1 MFENISIGINPSKK
15 TYKIKFQDNIFN
27 SEVYKSPS
35 QINLKDTKVEVVFLD
50 SAKVFKNIA
59 SLKFTNKRANIGD
72 EDPQTI
78 LCLTKFL
85 SNVNVIKSNSKSI
98 TIGANA
104 QGNRMKQILYE
115 FLDSS
120 FVDSHDYCFRKS
132 AIQED
137 FDVTNIHNGRFR
149 VICLFRIKPPEHKK
163 EKIKYFLEVV
173 LLDPYHLFIPS
184 QLKIQ
189 NSNSGKIDILDRN
202 QVMNT
207 VYERVKDYNRDFDIT
222 ADF

>member
-1 MFENISIGINPSKK
+1 
-15 TYKIKFQDNIFN
+15 
-27 SEVYKSPS
+27 
-35 QINLKDTKVEVVFLD
+35 VFLD